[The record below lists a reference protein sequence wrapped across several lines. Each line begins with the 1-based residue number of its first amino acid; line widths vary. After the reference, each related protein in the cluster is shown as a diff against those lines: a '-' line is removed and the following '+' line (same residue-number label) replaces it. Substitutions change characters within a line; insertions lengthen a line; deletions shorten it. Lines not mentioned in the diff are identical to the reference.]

1 MPISRVKD
9 RAGRSRFEFEF
20 SRRIGGRRLRSRKLL
35 PASWTR
41 TQADA
46 FDRKRSA
53 ELYAQAAGIEVQQRT
68 LDEAVARYLD
78 ERTPELKSGK
88 GIAAELHALQDYYV
102 GRPLLDLPD
111 ACAEILEDYRGE
123 LAPATGE
130 EQAALPLRG
139 GALGLETW
147 PVRRPGPI
155 RRRRL
160 PGGVE
165 RAPGLHR
172 PEGHAATGQGVP
184 G

>member
-9 RAGRSRFEFEF
+9 RADRSRFEFEF

-123 LAPATGE
+123 LAPATVKNKLRYLC
-130 EQAALPLRG
+130 AA
-139 GALGLETW
+139 
-147 PVRRPGPI
+147 VRWGWKHGRA
-155 RRRRL
+155 
-160 PGGVE
+160 GVE
-165 RAPGLHR
+165 PTYSDLQSRKRA
-172 PEGHAATGQGVP
+172 
-184 G
+184 